1 MSVSKQE
8 FHDTMLDYKI
18 QVHSEDVEIIWQV
31 VDLAG
36 VGRLDYYTLMRAYFG
51 EMSRPR
57 YAVFLALV
65 RKLDTHK
72 SGYVHVNDV
81 YKYYR
86 AQKHPKVRDGQLTEA
101 DMFAKFL
108 SSFELIDAQQVDI
121 TNSYNYNNNNYRS
134 ISNNNNSSSNKTLL
148 IAYEQLEEYYNGLSI
163 CVDSDTDFMQI
174 LRNSWNV

>member
-108 SSFELIDAQQVDI
+108 SSIELIDAQQVDI
-121 TNSYNYNNNNYRS
+121 TNSYNY
-134 ISNNNNSSSNKTLL
+134 NSSSNKTLL